1 VLRDGVLIEIRL
13 VLCILLLLLVLE
25 VRSEESV
32 R

>member
-13 VLCILLLLLVLE
+13 VLCVLLLLLVLE